1 VSRIRKAVVLA
12 AGLGT
17 RMRAVHNGSLDPA
30 QARAADAGLKAMMPF
45 GRPFLDFALDALADA
60 GITDVCLVIGP
71 AHDAIRGYYE
81 QLPTDR
87 LAISCAVQEEPHG
100 TADAVRA
107 ARAFTGDSYFLA
119 ANADNLYPVEACRT
133 LVEGGVAATAA
144 FSRAGLLRD
153 GQIAPER
160 IAAFALIEAKDGRL
174 IRVREKPGAAAVAE
188 AGEDAYVSMNLWA
201 LPPAIHDAIDVL
213 PPSPR
218 NELELPLAVQALV
231 DRGVPFTVFS
241 FDAPV
246 LDLSQR
252 SDIAFVAARL
262 RGRQVS
268 L

>member
-1 VSRIRKAVVLA
+1 
-12 AGLGT
+12 
-17 RMRAVHNGSLDPA
+17 MRAADDGSLDPA

-45 GRPFLDFALDALADA
+45 GRPFLDFALHALADA
-60 GITDVCLVIGP
+60 GLADVCLVIGP
-71 AHDAIRGYYE
+71 GHEAIRSYYE
-81 QLPTDR
+81 HLPTTR
-87 LAISCAVQEEPHG
+87 LAISFAVQQEPRG

-107 ARAFTGDSYFLA
+107 ARAFTGGDHFLA

-133 LVEGGVAATAA
+133 LAERGVAATAA

-160 IAAFALIEAKDGRL
+160 IAAFALIESENGRL
-174 IRVREKPGAAAVAE
+174 TRVREKPGAAVVAG
-188 AGEDAYVSMNLWA
+188 AGEAAYVSMNLWA
-201 LPPAIHDAIDVL
+201 LPPDVHDAIDVL

-218 NELELPLAVQALV
+218 GELELPLAVQALI
-231 DRGVPFTVFS
+231 DRGVEFAVFP

-252 SDIAFVAARL
+252 SDVAFVAARL
-262 RGRQVS
+262 QGRQVS

>member
-1 VSRIRKAVVLA
+1 VNRIRKAVVLA

-17 RMRAVHNGSLDPA
+17 RMRAAHDASLDPA

-71 AHDAIRGYYE
+71 AHEAIRAYYE
-81 QLPTDR
+81 HLATKR
-87 LAISCAVQEEPHG
+87 LAISFAVQQEPRG

-107 ARAFTGDSYFLA
+107 ARAFTADDCFLA

-133 LVEGGVAATAA
+133 LAEHGVPAAAA

-160 IAAFALIEAKDGRL
+160 LAAFALIESQGHRL
-174 IRVREKPGAAAVAE
+174 TGVREKPGTAAVMA
-188 AGEDAYVSMNLWA
+188 AGDTAYVSMNLWA
-201 LPPAIHDAIDVL
+201 LPPDVHDVIAVL

-218 NELELPLAVQALV
+218 GELELPLAVQALV
-231 DRGVPFTVFS
+231 DRGVPFTVFY

-252 SDIAFVAARL
+252 SDVGFVAERL
-262 RGRQVS
+262 HGRQVS